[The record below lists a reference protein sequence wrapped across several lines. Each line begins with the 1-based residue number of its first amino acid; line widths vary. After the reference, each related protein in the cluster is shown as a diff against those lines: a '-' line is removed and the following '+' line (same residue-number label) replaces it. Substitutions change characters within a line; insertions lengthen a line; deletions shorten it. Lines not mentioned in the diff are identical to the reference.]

1 MSDLKRVPI
10 GIEDFKEMI
19 DKDYYFVDK
28 TLLIKELID
37 NLAKVQLFTRPRR
50 FGKTLNMKMIQRFFE
65 TTPESN
71 AYLFDGLAITKA
83 GEKYMKEQGKYPV
96 IFLTLKELGAS
107 DYESALKSFKEII
120 RYEYTRHQEVLES
133 PKLNEKEKEL
143 FTLFLNEEADELSY
157 RSAIKFLSDC
167 IYKTTGTKA
176 IILIDE
182 YDVPL
187 DYAWQNGFY
196 DKMIDFI
203 RTALSSALKT
213 NDSLEFACL
222 TGCLRISK
230 ESIFTGLNNFDV
242 HSITN
247 DLFSDCFGFTEA
259 EVKKML
265 EYYNLNSKM
274 NEVKEWYD
282 GYLFGQKEI
291 YNPWSVLKFLK
302 DANANPKVSCSAYWS
317 NTSSNAIVKD
327 LVQNADLETKQ
338 KIETLINGGTVKAEL
353 HEEIVYADVQTKI
366 DGIWNMLM
374 LTGYLKPIK
383 IESVDVMRVA
393 TLKIPNKEINFIYRG
408 IISDWIKEE
417 IRNPANESN
426 KVFEALV
433 AGNAEELQDEI
444 SFWLKST
451 ISYFDAQELFYH
463 GLMTPLLAQHKG
475 YLTKS
480 NRENGDG
487 RTDITVES
495 YPRSD
500 VAIVIELKVA
510 KTLDTLADKAD
521 EALAQAV
528 ANNYDREYKLMGY
541 KKVIKYGISFWKKTC
556 NVRIA
561 EEKIYK

>member
-1 MSDLKRVPI
+1 MSDLKRIPI
-10 GIEDFKEMI
+10 GIEDFKEII

-28 TLLIKELID
+28 TLIIKELID

-65 TTPESN
+65 KTKENN

-96 IFLTLKELGAS
+96 IFLTLKELGTS
-107 DYESALKSFKEII
+107 SFEKAFDSYKKII
-120 RYEYTRHQEVLES
+120 AAEYSRHKEVLNS
-133 PKLNEKEKEL
+133 PALSETDKQRYNALL
-143 FTLFLNEEADELSY
+143 DFTATDFDYAS
-157 RSAIKFLSDC
+157 SIKFLSDC
-167 IYKTTGTKA
+167 IYKATGTKV

-196 DKMIDFI
+196 DEMIDLI
-203 RTALSSALKT
+203 RTALSSSLKT

-242 HSITN
+242 HSITSTN
-247 DLFSDCFGFTEA
+247 FTRQFGFTET
-259 EVKKML
+259 EVKSML
-265 EYYNLNSKM
+265 DYYKLGNRMKD
-274 NEVKEWYD
+274 VKEWYD
-282 GYLFGQKEI
+282 GYLFFKDEI

-302 DANANPKVSCSAYWS
+302 DAVTAPDFECQAYWS

-383 IESVDVMRVA
+383 IETVDVMRVA
-393 TLKIPNKEINFIYRG
+393 TLKIPNKEINYIYRG
-408 IISDWIKEE
+408 IISDWFKEE
-417 IRNPANESN
+417 IKNPDNESN
-426 KVFEALV
+426 KLFEALI
-433 AGNAEELQDEI
+433 AGNAEELQSEI
-444 SFWLKST
+444 NYWLEST

-463 GLMTPLLAQHKG
+463 GFMTALLTKHKD

-495 YPRSD
+495 SPRRNI
-500 VAIVIELKVA
+500 AIVIELKVA
-510 KTLDTLADKAD
+510 KTLDTLGQKAD
-521 EALAQAV
+521 EALDQVVAQ
-528 ANNYDREYKLMGY
+528 NYDREYKLMGY

-561 EEKIYK
+561 EE